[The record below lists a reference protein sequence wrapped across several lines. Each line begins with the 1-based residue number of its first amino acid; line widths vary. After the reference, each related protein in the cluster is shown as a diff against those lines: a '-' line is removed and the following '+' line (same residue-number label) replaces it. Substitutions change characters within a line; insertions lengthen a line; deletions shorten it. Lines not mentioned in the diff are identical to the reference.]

1 MAKKRRDFVLETDEQ
16 RKERWAKQAKAVKTF
31 ARVCGIDA
39 KKIKRE
45 REWTEKLAEMARRD
59 Y

>member
-1 MAKKRRDFVLETDEQ
+1 MAKKTRDFVLETDEQ
-16 RKERWAKQAKAVKTF
+16 RKERWARQAKAVKTF
-31 ARVCGIDA
+31 ARVSGVDS

-45 REWTEKLAEMARRD
+45 RERAEQRAMLD